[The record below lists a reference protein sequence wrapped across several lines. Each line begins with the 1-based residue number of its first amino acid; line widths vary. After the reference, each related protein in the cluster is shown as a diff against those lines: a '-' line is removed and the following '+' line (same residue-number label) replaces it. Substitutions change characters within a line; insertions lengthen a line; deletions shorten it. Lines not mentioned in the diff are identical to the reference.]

1 MLTFC
6 FVTILVSILSS
17 IAISKPVIS
26 LEKWGLL
33 NTNHLAHIFYFNDSG
48 NSLLIDF
55 DLIKEHIQTV
65 KVKKNG
71 ETVKRE
77 EVEDLP
83 DNTIYELNLNTLNK
97 GNYLIELVSN
107 TRLTISKK
115 IAIN

>member
-1 MLTFC
+1 MLIFS
-6 FVTILVSILSS
+6 FVVILVSILSS

-26 LEKWGLL
+26 LETWRLL
-33 NTNHLAHIFYFNDSG
+33 KANHLAHIFYYNDSG
-48 NSLLIDF
+48 NALLIDF

-65 KVKKNG
+65 KIKKNG
-71 ETVKRE
+71 ETIKRE
-77 EVEDLP
+77 EVEGLP
-83 DNTIYELNLNTLNK
+83 DSTIYELNLNTLNK